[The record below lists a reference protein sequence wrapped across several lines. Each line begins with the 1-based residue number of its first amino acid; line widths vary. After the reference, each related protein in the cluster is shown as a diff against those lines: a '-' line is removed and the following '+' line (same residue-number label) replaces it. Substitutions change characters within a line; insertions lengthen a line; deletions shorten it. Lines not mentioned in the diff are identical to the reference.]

1 MTSEVIIME
10 NTATLDVMPASAS
23 DKEYEAISEHYMNKI
38 KMLQHQTDQD
48 RHEIQA
54 MRTETDSI
62 IENIMQM
69 LKAA

>member
-1 MTSEVIIME
+1 ME
-10 NTATLDVMPASAS
+10 NTTTLDVMPTSAS
-23 DKEYEAISEHYMNKI
+23 DKEYEAISEHYLSKI
-38 KMLQHQTDQD
+38 KMLQQQMDQD
-48 RHEIQA
+48 GHEIQA

>member
-1 MTSEVIIME
+1 ME
-10 NTATLDVMPASAS
+10 TTTTLDVMPASAS
-23 DKEYEAISEHYMNKI
+23 DKEYEAISEHYLSKI
-38 KMLQHQTDQD
+38 KMLQQQMDQD